1 MPSICLLGKE
11 GSDASYAAAFFTPAG
26 IGLRPFAVC
35 QVDQPWRTARSPGDL
50 TIRWIRRS
58 RALAA
63 DSWEAA
69 EVPLAED
76 SEAYAVDILDG
87 ATRKR
92 SLQVASASALYT
104 AAQQIADWGALL
116 APGSTLAIRVFQ
128 ISQTYGRGAAQTT
141 TLTI

>member
-1 MPSICLLGKE
+1 MAQCSLH
-11 GSDASYAAAFFTPAG
+11 ST
-26 IGLRPFAVC
+26 V
-35 QVDQPWRTARSPGDL
+35 QPVHATHIPGDL

-76 SEAYAVDILDG
+76 SEAYQVEIRDG
-87 ATRKR
+87 VTVKR
-92 SLQVASASALYT
+92 TLTASTTSALYT

-116 APGSTLAIRVFQ
+116 GPGSSLDIRIYQ
-128 ISQTYGRGAAQTT
+128 LSALIGRGAARSV
-141 TLTI
+141 TLSF